1 MDRYQFA
8 DCISDYLENKIP
20 LSKRKE
26 FEKYLKS
33 HPEGLELMYSVQEV
47 IDSMK
52 SISET
57 KVSPDFMNNLQMR
70 IIREKERYTSPS
82 SERKTYFGFAPLQLG
97 MMAVVLIGLISIGKE
112 LLPEKGVMTT
122 SNQPNIQIT
131 YPQNIPDPNPQLIK
145 LQDLLKQKNTLSR
158 YKDLLEMEREVTL
171 KRQFK
176 RFMNIIG
183 IEDQKVVDNYFP
195 SFRNT
200 LVVMDNEDLS
210 TKQRLISIVE
220 SEFLF
225 DIMRL
230 KTTSR
235 ERELRRVTKELST
248 FISKAALDTQDEDT
262 LFAQRLLS
270 NTLRVVATEIEPKEN
285 RQPNQPMLDA
295 WVEALRTGMEEYLEN
310 M

>member
-1 MDRYQFA
+1 MSQRDF
-8 DCISDYLENKIP
+8 N
-20 LSKRKE
+20 
-26 FEKYLKS
+26 FED
-33 HPEGLELMYSVQEV
+33 EEEEEV
-47 IDSMK
+47 
-52 SISET
+52 
-57 KVSPDFMNNLQMR
+57 
-70 IIREKERYTSPS
+70 
-82 SERKTYFGFAPLQLG
+82 
-97 MMAVVLIGLISIGKE
+97 
-112 LLPEKGVMTT
+112 
-122 SNQPNIQIT
+122 
-131 YPQNIPDPNPQLIK
+131 IPDPNPQLIK
-145 LQDLLKQKNTLSR
+145 LQDLLKQKNTLTR

-183 IEDQKVVDNYFP
+183 IEDQRVVDNYFP

-248 FISKAALDTQDEDT
+248 FISKAALDTKDEDT

-270 NTLRVVATEIEPKEN
+270 NTLRIVATEIEPKEN

-295 WVEALRTGMEEYLEN
+295 WVEALRTGMEEYLED

>member
-1 MDRYQFA
+1 M
-8 DCISDYLENKIP
+8 S
-20 LSKRKE
+20 
-26 FEKYLKS
+26 EKD
-33 HPEGLELMYSVQEV
+33 G
-47 IDSMK
+47 
-52 SISET
+52 ISET
-57 KVSPDFMNNLQMR
+57 IEDEEEV
-70 IIREKERYTSPS
+70 
-82 SERKTYFGFAPLQLG
+82 
-97 MMAVVLIGLISIGKE
+97 
-112 LLPEKGVMTT
+112 
-122 SNQPNIQIT
+122 
-131 YPQNIPDPNPQLIK
+131 IPDPNPQLIK
-145 LQDLLKQKNTLSR
+145 LQDLLKQKNTLTR

-248 FISKAALDTQDEDT
+248 FISQAALDTQDEDT

>member
-1 MDRYQFA
+1 MTAED
-8 DCISDYLENKIP
+8 IMSDN
-20 LSKRKE
+20 
-26 FEKYLKS
+26 
-33 HPEGLELMYSVQEV
+33 
-47 IDSMK
+47 IDS
-52 SISET
+52 EEEEEEE
-57 KVSPDFMNNLQMR
+57 V
-70 IIREKERYTSPS
+70 
-82 SERKTYFGFAPLQLG
+82 
-97 MMAVVLIGLISIGKE
+97 
-112 LLPEKGVMTT
+112 
-122 SNQPNIQIT
+122 
-131 YPQNIPDPNPQLIK
+131 IPDPNPQLIK
-145 LQDLLKQKNTLSR
+145 LQDLLRQKNTLDR

-183 IEDQKVVDNYFP
+183 IDDQKVVDNYFP

-200 LVVMDNEDLS
+200 LVVMDNENLS
-210 TKQRLISIVE
+210 TKERLISIVE

-295 WVEALRTGMEEYLEN
+295 WVEALRKGMEEYLEN

>member
-1 MDRYQFA
+1 MSQRDF
-8 DCISDYLENKIP
+8 N
-20 LSKRKE
+20 
-26 FEKYLKS
+26 FED
-33 HPEGLELMYSVQEV
+33 EEEEEV
-47 IDSMK
+47 
-52 SISET
+52 
-57 KVSPDFMNNLQMR
+57 
-70 IIREKERYTSPS
+70 
-82 SERKTYFGFAPLQLG
+82 
-97 MMAVVLIGLISIGKE
+97 
-112 LLPEKGVMTT
+112 
-122 SNQPNIQIT
+122 
-131 YPQNIPDPNPQLIK
+131 IPDPNPQLIK
-145 LQDLLKQKNTLSR
+145 LQDLLKQKNTLTR

-183 IEDQKVVDNYFP
+183 IEDQRVVDNYFP

-270 NTLRVVATEIEPKEN
+270 NTLRIVATEIEPKEN

-295 WVEALRTGMEEYLEN
+295 WVEALRTGMEEYLED

>member
-1 MDRYQFA
+1 MSHRDF
-8 DCISDYLENKIP
+8 N
-20 LSKRKE
+20 
-26 FEKYLKS
+26 FED
-33 HPEGLELMYSVQEV
+33 EEEEEEV
-47 IDSMK
+47 
-52 SISET
+52 
-57 KVSPDFMNNLQMR
+57 
-70 IIREKERYTSPS
+70 
-82 SERKTYFGFAPLQLG
+82 
-97 MMAVVLIGLISIGKE
+97 
-112 LLPEKGVMTT
+112 
-122 SNQPNIQIT
+122 
-131 YPQNIPDPNPQLIK
+131 IPDPNPQLIK
-145 LQDLLKQKNTLSR
+145 LQDLLKQKNTLTR

-183 IEDQKVVDNYFP
+183 IEDQRVVDNYFP

-248 FISKAALDTQDEDT
+248 FISQAALDTQDEDT
-262 LFAQRLLS
+262 LFAQRLLAT
-270 NTLRVVATEIEPKEN
+270 TLRMVAIEIEPKEN